1 MVERYTEE
9 DIAEFKEAFSLFDRD
24 GDGGF
29 LNKPQSTKKVMEYDC
44 DGVIIVAEMRS
55 QQFLS

>member
-9 DIAEFKEAFSLFDRD
+9 DIAEFKEAFSLFDLD

-29 LNKPQSTKKVMEYDC
+29 LNKTAVN
-44 DGVIIVAEMRS
+44 
-55 QQFLS
+55 L